1 MIKSSK
7 WWEKTQRM
15 GEGPKKAGGGEGGG
29 GRGEVLNQKKEPK
42 KWRGKRQKKGKEA
55 RNIWENM

>member
-15 GEGPKKAGGGEGGG
+15 SEGPKKAGGG
-29 GRGEVLNQKKEPK
+29 GRGEVLKQEKEQKNE
-42 KWRGKRQKKGKEA
+42 GKE
-55 RNIWENM
+55 REKWERGQKYNER